1 MKTVRRIG
9 TILAAVAGLG
19 LVAPVAAE
27 AGTVSVTW
35 GCGTFGGPSGIKTF
49 EITVTAPATAT
60 AGQTVTVHIDVLH
73 VTPWG
78 PAAAAGTYTGRAG
91 LDLGGAASGH
101 VQAYNLTNPEIAAGA
116 PFRMTGG
123 TVQVTLPTAGQVTF
137 ATTGYVQF
145 APSGMWF
152 SCGGGAAPVAATTQ
166 VS

>member
-1 MKTVRRIG
+1 MKLKKTVAVV
-9 TILAAVAGLG
+9 AAAGLG
-19 LVAPVAAE
+19 LLGPGVAE
-27 AGTVSVTW
+27 AGTITVTW
-35 GCGTFGGPSGIKTF
+35 GCGTFGGPAGIKTF
-49 EITVTAPATAT
+49 EITVTAPATAA
-60 AGQTVTVHIDVLH
+60 AGQSVTVHADVTF

-78 PAAAAGTYTGRAG
+78 SAEPAGKYTGRVG

-101 VQAYNLTNPEIAAGA
+101 VDATGLTNPAIDAGA

-123 TVQVTLPTAGQVTF
+123 TAQVTLPAAGPVTF

-152 SCGGGAAPVAATTQ
+152 SCGGGATPVAATTQ